1 MSQTIEVANACWE
14 TLTPSRLAVFDHEF
28 ATRLRPWPEL
38 VAALFDRYT
47 ERLAWHLLCAALR
60 QTRRVDDRALIALWP
75 LPLAGD
81 ELMQR
86 VVS

>member
-38 VAALFDRYT
+38 VAALFEPVHRT
-47 ERLAWHLLCAALR
+47 AGVAPVVRSASAN
-60 QTRRVDDRALIALWP
+60 QTGR
-75 LPLAGD
+75 
-81 ELMQR
+81 
-86 VVS
+86 